1 MALRPRSALFRE
13 TDSSALPLR
22 YVHLLPPIGGRKG
35 KRANETNSTRFT
47 MDFTRVDIIGL
58 STSPSSGGA
67 YALVLGEVEGNRRLP
82 IIIGAFEAQA
92 IALELEKIQPPRPMT
107 HDLLRDTFEAVDVEV
122 TEVVIDEL
130 REGTFFAKIRYRH
143 DGEEHQLDS
152 RPSDAVALAV
162 RVDAPIF
169 VAPMVLDEAGIVAE
183 DESDIS
189 SLAEQAE
196 ETTGTEE
203 DEPSGTELEQM
214 QQKLEE
220 AVEEED
226 YERAAELRDEIQRL
240 EQERQQNQN

>member
-1 MALRPRSALFRE
+1 
-13 TDSSALPLR
+13 
-22 YVHLLPPIGGRKG
+22 
-35 KRANETNSTRFT
+35 

-196 ETTGTEE
+196 ETSAPEE
-203 DEPSGTELEQM
+203 EEGTELEQM
-214 QQKLEE
+214 QKKLEQ

-240 EQERQQNQN
+240 EQEQQQNQN

>member
-1 MALRPRSALFRE
+1 
-13 TDSSALPLR
+13 
-22 YVHLLPPIGGRKG
+22 
-35 KRANETNSTRFT
+35 

-107 HDLLRDTFEAVDVEV
+107 HDLLRDTFEELEVEV

-143 DGEEHQLDS
+143 DGDEHQLDS

-183 DESDIS
+183 DESGIS
-189 SLAEQAE
+189 SITQQAE
-196 ETTGTEE
+196 EASASEPEE
-203 DEPSGTELEQM
+203 EVSGGTELERK
-214 QQKLEE
+214 QQQLEK

-226 YERAAELRDEIQRL
+226 YERAAELRDEIEELQQ
-240 EQERQQNQN
+240 EQEQNQN

>member
-1 MALRPRSALFRE
+1 
-13 TDSSALPLR
+13 
-22 YVHLLPPIGGRKG
+22 
-35 KRANETNSTRFT
+35 

-67 YALVLGEVEGNRRLP
+67 YALVLGEVEGNRRLL

-196 ETTGTEE
+196 ETTGAEE
-203 DEPSGTELEQM
+203 DEPAGTELEQM
-214 QQKLEE
+214 QQELEE
-220 AVEEED
+220 AVEKED

-240 EQERQQNQN
+240 EQEQQQNQN

>member
-1 MALRPRSALFRE
+1 
-13 TDSSALPLR
+13 
-22 YVHLLPPIGGRKG
+22 
-35 KRANETNSTRFT
+35 
-47 MDFTRVDIIGL
+47 
-58 STSPSSGGA
+58 
-67 YALVLGEVEGNRRLP
+67 
-82 IIIGAFEAQA
+82 
-92 IALELEKIQPPRPMT
+92 MT

-169 VAPMVLDEAGIVAE
+169 VAPIVLDESGIVAE

-196 ETTGTEE
+196 ETTGSEE
-203 DEPSGTELEQM
+203 EEPAGTELEQM

-220 AVEEED
+220 AVEKED

-240 EQERQQNQN
+240 EQEQQQNQN